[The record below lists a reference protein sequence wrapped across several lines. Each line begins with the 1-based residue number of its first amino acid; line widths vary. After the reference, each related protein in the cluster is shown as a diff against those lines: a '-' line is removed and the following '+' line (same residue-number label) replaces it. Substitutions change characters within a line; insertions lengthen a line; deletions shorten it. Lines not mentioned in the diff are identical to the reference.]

1 MQCAGFMPRRS
12 IANKHNIIFRIR
24 CCQVLQKDIHA
35 NSIAVRQN
43 QKAGFPRQR
52 LYRSIYISVFPN
64 MMARHRRSHPF
75 SAPTVFRLVDAA
87 KTGFILKHQPNPLGI
102 VENFPQFVDPGVNF
116 FEASIAS
123 GSALFGCLLL
133 GSFFVHPCRCS
144 T

>member
-1 MQCAGFMPRRS
+1 MQCVGFMPRCS
-12 IANKHNIIFRIR
+12 IANKNNIIFRIR

-35 NSIAVRQN
+35 NSIAIRQN
-43 QKAGFPRQR
+43 QKAGFPRQW
-52 LYRSIYISVFPN
+52 LCRSIYISVFPN

-87 KTGFILKHQPNPLGI
+87 KTGFILKHQPDPLGI
-102 VENFPQFVDPGVNF
+102 VENFAQLVDSGVNF